1 VKWKSMAASLL
12 ERICTH
18 EGGHVCAANL
28 YGIPIISVSVND
40 APHTHRARYR
50 APHDLGLETIVTMCL
65 CGPAAEELFCGAIED
80 GSDAGDLQMAREY
93 LARSISN
100 PLRAAAE
107 LARCRA
113 AAERLVRSTW
123 AQHRIRSLADQLL
136 RCGTLTGEEIH
147 RI

>member
-1 VKWKSMAASLL
+1 M
-12 ERICTH
+12 
-18 EGGHVCAANL
+18 
-28 YGIPIISVSVND
+28 
-40 APHTHRARYR
+40 HRAHYR

-65 CGPAAEELFCGAIED
+65 CGPAAETLFCGPIED

-113 AAERLVRSTW
+113 AAERLVRSAW
-123 AQHRIRSLADQLL
+123 AQQRIHLLADALL
-136 RCGTLTGEEIH
+136 RQGTLRGEEIH
-147 RI
+147 LVKATSASLQKRLKCSTAPE

>member
-1 VKWKSMAASLL
+1 MAASLL
-12 ERICTH
+12 ERICAH

-80 GSDAGDLQMAREY
+80 GSDAGDL
-93 LARSISN
+93 
-100 PLRAAAE
+100 
-107 LARCRA
+107 
-113 AAERLVRSTW
+113 
-123 AQHRIRSLADQLL
+123 
-136 RCGTLTGEEIH
+136 
-147 RI
+147 